1 VALSTTKQRVEGVRR
16 QRSDGQRSRRT
27 ILDTAARLATVD
39 GIDGLSIGGLAKA
52 IGMSKSG
59 LYAHFNSKVEL
70 QLATIAAAQE
80 LFDAEVVTPALAAR
94 DGLPRV
100 EALCERFLS
109 HVERGVFPG
118 GCFFASVT
126 AELDTRPGPARDR
139 IADVQ
144 SSWAELIASGLREA
158 QARHELDPGAS
169 IEQLTFELNAMLS
182 QANTMFLLDGD
193 RTTFDLARRAIRDR
207 LERATLAPVAPRR

>member
-1 VALSTTKQRVEGVRR
+1 
-16 QRSDGQRSRRT
+16 
-27 ILDTAARLATVD
+27 
-39 GIDGLSIGGLAKA
+39 
-52 IGMSKSG
+52 MSKSG
-59 LYAHFNSKVEL
+59 LYAHFNSKEEL
-70 QLATIAAAQE
+70 QLATITAAQE
-80 LFDAEVVTPALAAR
+80 VFDAEVVNPALEAG
-94 DGLPRV
+94 DGLSRV

-144 SSWAELIASGLREA
+144 YSWAELIASALREA
-158 QARHELDPGAS
+158 QARHELDPRAS

-193 RTTFDLARRAIRDR
+193 RTTFDLARRAIRGR
-207 LERATLAPVAPRR
+207 LKQASPASAKRRRR